1 MKNRCKY
8 STMAHRNQL
17 INKANV
23 VTRQKRYNYS
33 ALISK
38 YPTNHF
44 HRKDYQNVLLLFND
58 TLRFFS
64 DILVPCG
71 SGREEK
77 EGSDRT
83 DTDGGTG
90 RNGRTDGLHSV
101 LAAYHIAHTACAWL
115 ESLQP
120 KTSHLFAFFCF
131 FFIDRLF
138 LLLDTQAN
146 HSENDH
152 LLSW

>member
-1 MKNRCKY
+1 
-8 STMAHRNQL
+8 MAHRNQL
-17 INKANV
+17 INRINAA
-23 VTRQKRYNYS
+23 TRQKRYTYS

-44 HRKDYQNVLLLFND
+44 HRKDYQKVLLLFSD
-58 TLRFFS
+58 TLSFLS

-71 SGREEK
+71 SGREEMGREGK

-90 RNGRTDGLHSV
+90 RNGRTDVLHSV

-120 KTSHLFAFFCF
+120 KTRHLFAFFTF
-131 FFIDRLF
+131 FY
-138 LLLDTQAN
+138 
-146 HSENDH
+146 
-152 LLSW
+152 